1 MNYVYTQ
8 ILCIHRSCVY
18 TDMCIHGSGTV
29 YTHNPSLC
37 IHMNYVYT
45 QILCIHIT
53 QIMCIHRICVYTDH
67 VLCIHTTQV
76 CVEVEVLLLRFSR
89 GAPLAEL

>member
-18 TDMCIHGSGTV
+18 TDLCIHGSGTV

-45 QILCIHIT
+45 QILISVF
-53 QIMCIHRICVYTDH
+53 CVYTG
-67 VLCIHTTQV
+67 TGSTQANT
-76 CVEVEVLLLRFSR
+76 LGQ
-89 GAPLAEL
+89 GAGSSSA

>member
-1 MNYVYTQ
+1 MTITRNCHSLDGSQHIHMFCVYTNAG
-8 ILCIHRSCVY
+8 LCIHRSCVY

-45 QILCIHIT
+45 QILISVF
-53 QIMCIHRICVYTDH
+53 CVYTG
-67 VLCIHTTQV
+67 TGPTQADT
-76 CVEVEVLLLRFSR
+76 LGQ
-89 GAPLAEL
+89 GAGSSSAGGL